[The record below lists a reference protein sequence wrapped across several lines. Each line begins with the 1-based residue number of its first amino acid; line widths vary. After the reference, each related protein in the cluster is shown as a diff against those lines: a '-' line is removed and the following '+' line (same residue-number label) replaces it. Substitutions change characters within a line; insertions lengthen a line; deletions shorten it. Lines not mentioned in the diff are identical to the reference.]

1 MCHTKRVAGLVVLLF
16 FCFFLAENKCF
27 KTLPREQNVA
37 VTLKIMHF
45 ISLFIAAIS
54 ASFIVLRFFMATL
67 QKIHLLSKQPDGLY
81 ISTHLTI
88 RLVLS
93 KY

>member
-1 MCHTKRVAGLVVLLF
+1 MSHTKRVGGLLF
-16 FCFFLAENKCF
+16 LLVFFLAENKYF

-37 VTLKIMHF
+37 VTLKIMHL
-45 ISLFIAAIS
+45 ISLFIAAVS
-54 ASFIVLRFFMATL
+54 ASFIVLRFFMAAL

-93 KY
+93 KH